1 MVELRESVDGITF
14 RVRVQPRAS
23 RTEVAGEYGN
33 AIRIRLAA
41 PPVDGKA
48 NEECIRFIAS
58 LLEIPVRDVEIVS
71 GQSSRDKSIRVRNVS
86 AERVRQALKGE

>member
-1 MVELRESVDGITF
+1 VVELRESVDGITF